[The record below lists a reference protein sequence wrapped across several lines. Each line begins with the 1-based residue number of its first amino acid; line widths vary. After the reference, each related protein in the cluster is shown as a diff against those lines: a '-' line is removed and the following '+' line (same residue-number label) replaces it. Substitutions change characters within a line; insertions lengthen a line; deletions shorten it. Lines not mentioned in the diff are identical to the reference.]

1 MNKMEEELQRYITY
15 LEGERNLSP
24 RTIVEYKKD
33 LDNFLNYAKKAKKKT
48 IYEIDM
54 KFLRRYLSYLRT
66 LRYSSSTISRKISS
80 VRGFFSFLEMMDIIK
95 KDPSQFIPTIK
106 KERRLPSY
114 LKQDEMLDLLK
125 SPILLDILGKRD
137 KAIFETFYSTGIR
150 VSELVGLIM
159 DSVDLEQGKIKVM
172 GKGRR
177 ERIALL
183 NQDTKEAI
191 KNYLKESRPELLRSD
206 KKTHGTSNSLFLN
219 KNGRRLTSRGVG
231 KIVERYIKKLGI
243 VKRISPHSIRHSF
256 ATHMLEAGADLR
268 VVQELLGHLN
278 ISTTQIYTHIT
289 KGKLKEVYKKTH
301 PRA

>member
-1 MNKMEEELQRYITY
+1 MENKLKKYIIY

-33 LDNFLNYAKKAKKKT
+33 LDNFLKYAKRAKKKNV
-48 IYEIDM
+48 YEMDM

-137 KAIFETFYSTGIR
+137 KAIFETFYSTGI
-150 VSELVGLIM
+150 
-159 DSVDLEQGKIKVM
+159 
-172 GKGRR
+172 
-177 ERIALL
+177 
-183 NQDTKEAI
+183 
-191 KNYLKESRPELLRSD
+191 
-206 KKTHGTSNSLFLN
+206 
-219 KNGRRLTSRGVG
+219 
-231 KIVERYIKKLGI
+231 
-243 VKRISPHSIRHSF
+243 
-256 ATHMLEAGADLR
+256 
-268 VVQELLGHLN
+268 
-278 ISTTQIYTHIT
+278 
-289 KGKLKEVYKKTH
+289 
-301 PRA
+301 

>member
-1 MNKMEEELQRYITY
+1 MKNELEKYIIY

-33 LDNFLNYAKKAKKKT
+33 LNRFLDYAKRGKKKT
-48 IYEIDM
+48 VYEIDM

-66 LRYSSSTISRKISS
+66 LRYSPSTISRKISS

-150 VSELVGLIM
+150 VSELVGLTM
-159 DSVDLEQGKIKVM
+159 ESVDLEQGKIKVM

-183 NQDTKEAI
+183 NPNAKEAI
-191 KNYLKESRPELLRSD
+191 ENYLKESRPELLRSD
-206 KKTHGTSNSLFLN
+206 KKTHGRSNALFLN
-219 KNGRRLTSRGVG
+219 KNGRKLTSRGVG

-243 VKRISPHSIRHSF
+243 IKKISPHSIRHSF

-268 VVQELLGHLN
+268 AVQELLGHLN

>member
-1 MNKMEEELQRYITY
+1 MKKELQKYIVY

-24 RTIVEYKKD
+24 KTINEYKKD
-33 LDNFLNYAKKAKKKT
+33 IKKFWDYAERAKKKNVSD
-48 IYEIDM
+48 IDI

-66 LRYSSSTISRKISS
+66 LRYSPSTISRKISS
-80 VRGFFSFLEMMDIIK
+80 VRGFFSYLEMMKIIDK
-95 KDPSQFIPTIK
+95 NPSQFMPTIK
-106 KERRLPSY
+106 GKKKLPSY
-114 LKQDEMLDLLK
+114 LKREEMLNLLQ
-125 SPILLDILGKRD
+125 SPILLDVLGKRD
-137 KAIFETFYSTGIR
+137 RAIFETFYSTGIR
-150 VSELVGLIM
+150 VSELVGLIIE
-159 DSVDLEQGKIKVM
+159 SVDLKQRRIKVM

-183 NQDTKEAI
+183 NKDAKESI
-191 KNYLKESRPELLRSD
+191 ENYLKESRHELLRND
-206 KKTHGTSNSLFLN
+206 KKTHGSSKALFLN
-219 KNGRRLTSRGVG
+219 KNGRKLTSRGVR

-243 VKRISPHSIRHSF
+243 IKKISPHSIRHSF

-289 KGKLKEVYKKTH
+289 KGKLREVYKKTH

>member
-1 MNKMEEELQRYITY
+1 MENELKKYIIY

-33 LDNFLNYAKKAKKKT
+33 LDKFLKYAKRAKKKNV
-48 IYEIDM
+48 YEIDM

-150 VSELVGLIM
+150 VSELVGLTM
-159 DSVDLEQGKIKVM
+159 ENVDLEQGKIKVM

-183 NQDTKEAI
+183 NQNAKEVI
-191 KNYLKESRPELLRSD
+191 ENYLKESRPELLRSD
-206 KKTHGTSNSLFLN
+206 KKTHGISNALFLN
-219 KNGRRLTSRGVG
+219 KNGRKLTSRGVR

-243 VKRISPHSIRHSF
+243 IKKISPHSLRHSF

>member
-1 MNKMEEELQRYITY
+1 MENELKKYIIY

-24 RTIVEYKKD
+24 RTVVEYKKD
-33 LDNFLNYAKKAKKKT
+33 LNRFLDYAKRCKKKT
-48 IYEIDM
+48 VYEIDM

-150 VSELVGLIM
+150 VSELVGLTIE
-159 DSVDLEQGKIKVM
+159 SVDLEQGKIKVM

-183 NQDTKEAI
+183 NPNAKEAI
-191 KNYLKESRPELLRSD
+191 ENYLKESRPELLRSD
-206 KKTHGTSNSLFLN
+206 KKTHGRSNALFLN
-219 KNGRRLTSRGVG
+219 KNGRKLTSRGVR

-243 VKRISPHSIRHSF
+243 IKKISPHSLRHSF

-268 VVQELLGHLN
+268 AVQELLGHLN